1 VPFQEFPA
9 SPTSATLEQVT
20 ERLDPVLV
28 PLGFAEGQVGTS
40 ADEAQVI
47 FCRGFDDSPDEGC
60 VDLVID
66 LRAAPD
72 WRIVGVRY
80 WGFAEDRWRL
90 SFARDASLAA
100 QLNDLAETLPDQLT

>member
-40 ADEAQVI
+40 PDEAQVI

-66 LRAAPD
+66 LRAAPE

-80 WGFAEDRWRL
+80 WGFPEARWRL
-90 SFARDASLAA
+90 SFPRDAILSV
-100 QLNDLAETLPDQLT
+100 QLNELAHTLPDQLA